1 VFDRDKNRGSV
12 VGVELS
18 FGFMEEPNVESRLA
32 DMAAHEEIELA
43 SDPREWTVHVC
54 RENLIAA
61 KKMHWLKRLRLSLF
75 IFLRQISRPAYYA
88 YGLGDEVQLSAE
100 IVPVRVR

>member
-1 VFDRDKNRGSV
+1 
-12 VGVELS
+12 
-18 FGFMEEPNVESRLA
+18 
-32 DMAAHEEIELA
+32 
-43 SDPREWTVHVC
+43 
-54 RENLIAA
+54 LIAA